1 MKDVIVA
8 SLELNAKR
16 IVAEMAKATMQ
27 EERQLLDDSLSA
39 VRFAIT
45 CIRAA
50 NFCKLD
56 LELP

>member
-1 MKDVIVA
+1 MRDVIIV

-16 IVAEMAKATMQ
+16 IVAEMAKAMMQ
-27 EERQLLDDSLSA
+27 EERQLLEDSLSA

-45 CIRAA
+45 CVRAA
-50 NFCKLD
+50 DFCKLD